1 MKTRLFITS
10 FLLVIINFYAIVQ
23 AETGCKDIAPTFSA
37 TTGITPTAHRWLYQL
52 ENASIS
58 QILATRFDLITMDYS
73 KDGSD
78 EGRYTRQEIQK
89 LQAAGKVVLA
99 YLSIGG
105 AEDYRYY
112 LKKQWK
118 TNKPC
123 WLGAVMADWE
133 GNYNTH
139 YWSNS
144 WQQII
149 LGYLDKIIAAGF
161 DGVYLDIVDGFE
173 YWSDE
178 DNEDGLVLQ
187 EAEAAKRMINFVKR
201 IAYHARV
208 VRHKPKFYIFP
219 QNGSNLL
226 AHDKDGSY
234 LRTISGIGVEDLF
247 YDETTPH
254 PVSESA
260 YRIQYL
266 DKIKAAGKKVL
277 VVDYVD
283 DKSGYKERNKR
294 RIRRFRR
301 KVLRKGYMPYVGAS
315 DRALDSINR

>member
-1 MKTRLFITS
+1 MKTRLIINC
-10 FLLVIINFYAIVQ
+10 FLLFIINFSSIVH
-23 AETGCKDIAPTFSA
+23 AETGCKDIAPTFPA
-37 TTGITPTAHRWLYQL
+37 TTGTTPTVHHWLYQL
-52 ENASIS
+52 QNASIS
-58 QILATRFDLITMDYS
+58 KILATKFDLITMDYS
-73 KDGSD
+73 KDGS
-78 EGRYTRQEIQK
+78 EKGRYTQQEIQK
-89 LQAAGKVVLA
+89 LQAANKVVLA

-112 LKKQWK
+112 FKKQWK
-118 TNKPC
+118 TKKPC
-123 WLGAVMADWE
+123 WLGSVMPDWN
-133 GNYNTH
+133 GNYNVQ

-173 YWSDE
+173 YWSNKNNQE
-178 DNEDGLVLQ
+178 NLVLS
-187 EAEAAKRMINFVKR
+187 ETVAAIRMMNFVKR

-247 YDETTPH
+247 YNDITAQ
-254 PVSESA
+254 PVIESA

-266 DKIKAAGKKVL
+266 DKIKAAGKNVL

-283 DKSGYKERNKR
+283 NKSGYKGWNKL

-315 DRALDSINR
+315 DRALDRL